1 MESLNLLFVFFGGAM
16 GALLRF
22 EVSQRW
28 NGKTSFPLG
37 TFFAN
42 ITGGILLGLL
52 IKFYESTGFSEFI
65 WLLLATGFC
74 GGYTTYST
82 FSFEVFQ
89 LLNQRK
95 WKEAILYLG
104 TSILVTIFAVWL
116 IFQL

>member
-1 MESLNLLFVFFGGAM
+1 MNILFVFFGGAI

-22 EVSQRW
+22 EVSQLW
-28 NGKTSFPLG
+28 NGKSSFPLG

-42 ITGGILLGLL
+42 ISGGILLGLL
-52 IKFYESTGFSEFI
+52 INFYESSGFSESI

-89 LLNQRK
+89 LLKQGK
-95 WKEAILYLG
+95 WKEAFLYLS
-104 TSILVTIFAVWL
+104 TSVLTTIFAIWV